1 VGIGGFG
8 HALVT
13 SNRPVLVA
21 VDSVKYTGIDQDV
34 GQALG
39 YLAQSG
45 TPGVGQLYM
54 PLFQKQGQLSGGN
67 DNSGVALFNAGGV
80 SASVQIDFY
89 DSSGARV
96 APTLAGPITVTIPA
110 FGGFIAYAPSY
121 GEMPGGFQGSVVVSA
136 IGSVAGVSNNVN
148 YDVQFDGSAAYN
160 MPGVGTAF
168 VTCTAAANIIPG
180 DGIFDC
186 TITGQLGIEV
196 GGVPVL
202 LEITNESAGDDV
214 SFSAAVDQNVI
225 AGLTNPIGQFQ
236 QNAFL
241 LAGSTVPVTF
251 TINFYWDANNNGL
264 LDPSDVLLATST
276 CTL

>member
-1 VGIGGFG
+1 
-8 HALVT
+8 
-13 SNRPVLVA
+13 VA
-21 VDSVKYTGIDQDV
+21 VDSVKYTGADQDV

-96 APTLAGPITVTIPA
+96 APTLDGPITATIPA
-110 FGGFIAYAPSY
+110 HGGFIAYAPSY
-121 GEMPGGFQGSVVVSA
+121 AEMPGGFQGSVVVSA
-136 IGSVAGVSNNVN
+136 IGYVAGVSNNVN

-160 MPGVGTAF
+160 MPGVGTAS
-168 VTCTAAANIIPG
+168 VTCTPAAIINPN
-180 DGIFDC
+180 DATADC
-186 TITGQLGIEV
+186 SITGQLGIAV
-196 GGVPVL
+196 AGVPVL
-202 LEITNESAGDDV
+202 LEITNESPGNV
-214 SFSAAVDQNVI
+214 SFASGTDQNVF
-225 AGLTNPIGQFQ
+225 AGNTNAQGQLFQ
-236 QNAFL
+236 QPAFL
-241 LAGSTVPVTF
+241 LGGSTVPVTF
-251 TINFYWDANNNGL
+251 TINFYYDANNNGR
-264 LDPSDVLLATST
+264 LDAGDVLLATTT